1 MKKLFAI
8 ITAFVCSLSLSAQS
22 SDEGRVS
29 IKAMMPDGIVPD
41 EAARNMETRMQRLL
55 TSNGYADNDYA
66 VRFVLTAK
74 IDVTSKDVVPS
85 TPARVSEKMDIT
97 FMVGD
102 VVENKIYA
110 TSTVSVAGIGT
121 TENKAM
127 ISAFTKVNPNTPALK
142 EMLEEA
148 KSKIVDFYTN
158 NCSAEISRAKTMAS
172 TGNYDEAIARMMA
185 VPDVCSTCYQECL
198 STATSIYQQKIDA
211 LSLQQLNKA
220 RNAWLENPNAKGAA
234 AVADCLDEISPN
246 STYYA
251 DAEKLRQQVTNK
263 LKADEQREWNFRMKQ
278 YNDRQAMLK
287 RQYEDNKAYRNKQ
300 QEYNQTFKLSIV
312 SACRDVGVAWASHQP
327 KSIVKNIV
335 RGWM

>member
-8 ITAFVCSLSLSAQS
+8 ISAIMIAMSLSAQS

-29 IKAMMPDGIVPD
+29 IKAMMPDGVVPD
-41 EAARNMETRMQRLL
+41 EGARNMETRMQRLL

-102 VVENKIYA
+102 IMENKIYA

-121 TENKAM
+121 SENKAM

-142 EMLEEA
+142 EMLEQA
-148 KSKIVDFYTN
+148 KAKIIDYYTN
-158 NCSAEISRAKTMAS
+158 NCFDEISQAKALAS
-172 TGNYDEAIARMMA
+172 MGNYDEAIARMMA
-185 VPDVCSTCYQECL
+185 IPNVCSTCYQECL
-198 STATSIYQQKIDA
+198 STATNIYQQKIDA
-211 LSLQQLNKA
+211 QGQLQLNKA

-246 STYYA
+246 CACYA
-251 DAEKLRQQVTNK
+251 DAEELRQQVTRK

-278 YNDRQAMLK
+278 Y
-287 RQYEDNKAYRNKQ
+287 EDNQA
-300 QEYNQTFKLSIV
+300 FKKSAV
-312 SACRDVGVAWASHQP
+312 KACRDIGVAWGNNQP
-327 KSIVKNIV
+327 KTVIKRII
-335 RGWM
+335 RGWW